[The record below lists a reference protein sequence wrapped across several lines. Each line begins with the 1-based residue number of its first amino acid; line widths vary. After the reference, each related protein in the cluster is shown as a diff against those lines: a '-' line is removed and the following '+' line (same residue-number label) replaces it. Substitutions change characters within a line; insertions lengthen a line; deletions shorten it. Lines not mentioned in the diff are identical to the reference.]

1 MKKSLKFALVS
12 ALLISS
18 AAQAQDKVTLTVA
31 AFPSLDSAIKA
42 IIPAWNK
49 LHPNV
54 TIKLQAQEYA
64 DHHNAMTTALATG
77 QGLPDVMAI
86 EIGYVG
92 KFSEGQGLEDLN
104 KAPYNAVQ
112 YKKLFTPFTIAQ
124 ATSADGRYIAMPTD
138 IGPGTFLYRKDV
150 LDKAGVAPLAMT
162 ASWESY
168 IAAGKKIKAKTGAFL
183 INTASSIN
191 NVIIRTNLKPGE
203 GIYFDKQN
211 NLLVGPD
218 NARFVRAFTLSKE
231 VRDAGLDA
239 KIGEWSNEWYD
250 AFKKGTVATQFSGAW
265 LTGALQNWMAPD
277 TKGLW
282 RVQNLPEKGFAS
294 WGGSFYAIPTKAVNK
309 QWAWEFIKFMT
320 MDKGSQVTAFKDN
333 GAFPALLTAQRDPAF
348 SEPVDFLGGQKARLL
363 WRDAASKTQPIDVNK
378 YDSVAEQ
385 ILQTELTNVLEQGK
399 DIKQALTDARAQI
412 ARRAR

>member
-1 MKKSLKFALVS
+1 MKKSLAFALVS
-12 ALLISS
+12 ALLLGS
-18 AAQAQDKVTLTVA
+18 AQAQEKVTLTVA

-49 LHPNV
+49 KYPNV
-54 TIKLQAQEYA
+54 TIKLQAQEFA

-77 QGLPDVMAI
+77 QGLPDVMAV
-86 EIGYVG
+86 EIGFVG
-92 KFSEGQGLEDLN
+92 KFAEGQGLEDLN
-104 KAPYNAVQ
+104 KAPYNAAQ
-112 YKKLFTPFTIAQ
+112 YKKLFTPFTVAQ

-138 IGPGTFLYRKDV
+138 IGPGTFYYRKDV
-150 LDKAGVAPLAMT
+150 LDKAGVNPLSMQT
-162 ASWESY
+162 SWEAF
-168 IAAGKKIKAKTGAFL
+168 IAAGKKIKAKTGASL
-183 INTASSIN
+183 INTAASIN

-203 GIYFDKQN
+203 GIYFDKAN

-218 NARFVRAFTLSKE
+218 NARFVRAFTLSKQ

-282 RVQNLPEKGFAS
+282 RVQNLPERGFAS
-294 WGGSFYAIPTKAVNK
+294 WGGSFYAVPSRAANK

-320 MDKGSQVTAFKDN
+320 LDQNSQITAFKDN
-333 GAFPALLTAQRDPAF
+333 GAFPALLAAQKDKAF
-348 SEPVDFLGGQKARLL
+348 SEPVDFLGGQKARVL
-363 WRDAASKTQPIDVNK
+363 WRDAALKTQPIDVNK

-399 DIKQALTDARAQI
+399 DIKAALADARAQI

>member
-1 MKKSLKFALVS
+1 MKQTAAFALAT
-12 ALLISS
+12 ALLLGT
-18 AAQAQDKVTLTVA
+18 AHAQEKVTLTVA

-42 IIPAWNK
+42 ILPAWNK

-54 TIKLQAQEYA
+54 TINLQAQQFA

-92 KFSEGQGLEDLN
+92 KFAEGQGLENLN
-104 KAPYNAVQ
+104 SAPYSAAQ

-124 ATSADGRYIAMPTD
+124 ATSADGRFIAMPTD
-138 IGPGTFLYRKDV
+138 IGPGTFFYRKDV
-150 LDKAGVAPLAMT
+150 LDKAGVNPVNMQR
-162 ASWESY
+162 SWESY
-168 IAAGKKIKAKTGAFL
+168 IASGKTIKAKTGAYL
-183 INTASSIN
+183 VNTAASVYN
-191 NVIIRTNLKPGE
+191 LVIRTNLKTGE

-218 NARFVRAFTLSKE
+218 NARFVRAMTLAKQ

-265 LTGALQNWMAPD
+265 LQGALQNWMAPD

-294 WGGSFYAIPTKAVNK
+294 WGGSFYAVPSKAKNK

-320 MDKGSQVTAFKDN
+320 LNQGSQITAFKDN
-333 GAFPALLTAQRDPAF
+333 GAFPALIAAQKDKAF
-348 SEPVDFLGGQKARLL
+348 SEPVAFLGGQKARVL
-363 WRDAASKTQPIDVNK
+363 WRDAAAKTQPIDVNK
-378 YDSVAEQ
+378 YDSIADQ

-399 DIKQALTDARAQI
+399 DVKQALADARAQI

>member
-1 MKKSLKFALVS
+1 MKKSLSLALVS
-12 ALLISS
+12 ALLLGS
-18 AAQAQDKVTLTVA
+18 AQAQDKVTLTVA

-42 IIPAWNK
+42 ILPAWNK

-77 QGLPDVMAI
+77 QGLPDVMAV
-86 EIGYVG
+86 EIGYIG
-92 KFSEGQGLEDLN
+92 KFAEGQGLEDLN
-104 KAPYNAVQ
+104 KAPYSATQ

-124 ATSADGRYIAMPTD
+124 ATSSDGRYVAMPTD
-138 IGPGTFLYRKDV
+138 IGPGTFFYRKDV
-150 LDKAGVAPLAMT
+150 LDKAGVNPLTMQT
-162 ASWESY
+162 SWENY
-168 IAAGKKIKAKTGAFL
+168 IAAGKKIKAKTGASL
-183 INTASSIN
+183 ISAASSVY
-191 NVIIRTNLKPGE
+191 NVVVRTNLKAGE
-203 GIYFDKQN
+203 GLYFDKAN

-218 NARFVRAFTLSKE
+218 NARFVRAFTLTKE

-265 LTGALQNWMAPD
+265 LQGALQNWMAPD

-294 WGGSFYAIPTKAVNK
+294 WGGSFYAIPSKAVNK

-320 MDKGSQVTAFKDN
+320 LEQSSQITAFRDN
-333 GAFPALLTAQRDPAF
+333 GAFPALLTAQKDKAF
-348 SEPVDFLGGQKARLL
+348 SEPVDFLGGQQARVL
-363 WRDAASKTQPIDVNK
+363 WRDAAAKTQPIDVNK
-378 YDSVAEQ
+378 YDSVADQ